1 MEEIRNNFKNTV
13 YESLERFVPNKT
25 LRIISDP
32 EYYNKEIKQLKSE
45 VRKDYNRRKLGVH
58 YIEELKLLPKQVLA
72 AKKAAQEAFLKSI
85 LSKVGK
91 CWAEFYR
98 YVKRHKGKR
107 EIFLLSETVMDGLSQ
122 IR

>member
-1 MEEIRNNFKNTV
+1 MEEIRNNLKNIV
-13 YESLERFVPNKT
+13 YESLERFAPNKT
-25 LRIISDP
+25 LRIISNP

-58 YIEELKLLPKQVLA
+58 YIEELKLIPKQVLA

-85 LSKVGK
+85 LSKEGK

-107 EIFLLSETVMDGLSQ
+107 EIFLPSETVMDGLSQ
-122 IR
+122 I